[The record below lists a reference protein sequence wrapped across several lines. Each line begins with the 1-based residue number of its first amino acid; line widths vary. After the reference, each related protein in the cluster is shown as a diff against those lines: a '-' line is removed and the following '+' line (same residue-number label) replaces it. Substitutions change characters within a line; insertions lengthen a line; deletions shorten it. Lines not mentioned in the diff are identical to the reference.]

1 MSYKPTSILS
11 THHMAVDSRMNQM
24 LAAIVRTQTCESCW
38 MHWMRLE
45 CQMPSVTCP
54 AKCREFKSKSNDKIG
69 NHGHMSWRFG
79 LRLNPTW
86 FHGGT
91 LSLQLAMPPSG
102 RKDSGVWKGGRTES
116 TLQNIIRIC
125 VYIYKYKYNL
135 YIYIYYACVCV
146 CFPSWHAG
154 ASSRGPQVSGVF
166 TWKTEV
172 SPWLQGAT
180 GVDHVANAAP
190 KAPGTTGW
198 CDR

>member
-1 MSYKPTSILS
+1 
-11 THHMAVDSRMNQM
+11 MAVDSRMNQM

-45 CQMPSVTCP
+45 CQMASVTCP

-125 VYIYKYKYNL
+125 VYIYININII
-135 YIYIYYACVCV
+135 YIYIYIMRVCV
-146 CFPSWHAG
+146 FSLLARWGVKPGPSSFWCFYMKNGSFTL
-154 ASSRGPQVSGVF
+154 ASRCYGRGSCRQRGSKGPWNHWMMRQVERTCRNG
-166 TWKTEV
+166 
-172 SPWLQGAT
+172 
-180 GVDHVANAAP
+180 
-190 KAPGTTGW
+190 
-198 CDR
+198 